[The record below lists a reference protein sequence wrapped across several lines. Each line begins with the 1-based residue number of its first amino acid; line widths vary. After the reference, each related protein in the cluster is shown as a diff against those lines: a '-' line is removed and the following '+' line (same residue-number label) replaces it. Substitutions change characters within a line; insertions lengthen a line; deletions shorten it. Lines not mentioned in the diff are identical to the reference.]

1 MSVLLDTHAFLWW
14 VEGAPRFSKSVLEL
28 VQEPDTLCLLS
39 VCSCWEMAIKA
50 GLGKLRLASPV
61 REYVPRHLAANNFK
75 LCPISFQ
82 HAVRVERLEW
92 HHRDPFDRL
101 LAAQA
106 LEGKMTLVS
115 RDSIFDAYG
124 VRRVW

>member
-1 MSVLLDTHAFLWW
+1 
-14 VEGAPRFSKSVLEL
+14 
-28 VQEPDTLCLLS
+28 
-39 VCSCWEMAIKA
+39 MAIKA

-61 REYVPRHLAANNFK
+61 REYVPRHLAANNFR

-82 HAVRVERLEW
+82 HAARVEGMEW

-106 LEGKMTLVS
+106 LEDKMVLVS
-115 RDSIFDAYG
+115 RDPVFEKYG